1 MVDVGRKPPLQR
13 IATAEGFLVA
23 AKATIDRIMSTPP
36 RKARSAGGRGSGG
49 AGGAGA
55 GLPKGAGLFLLRCPR
70 IAIVTRSVGEGL
82 YQSGSAT
89 HQCSVT
95 V

>member
-49 AGGAGA
+49 AGEPLSTSRSAAGPMRA
-55 GLPKGAGLFLLRCPR
+55 
-70 IAIVTRSVGEGL
+70 
-82 YQSGSAT
+82 SG
-89 HQCSVT
+89 
-95 V
+95 